1 MNLNFRVRP
10 GKDRVLTIFIN
21 NLIPSILGLLALT
34 TAWIIDG
41 IFVGRYVGPQ
51 GIAAINLSYP
61 ILSFSFGISVMIAM
75 GGSTLASAS
84 KGADKENEGNRY
96 FSATVILVS
105 VLSAVFTISGLIF
118 KIPLISLLG
127 ADEYISSYVSEY
139 ITVIFFYILPLVI
152 TYTLD
157 AFIRNSG
164 APGFSVAT
172 LTAGAVFN
180 IILDWLFV
188 GKMGFGL
195 TGAAHATGLSQL
207 AVAAAQLFF
216 FFSKKSMFRFTS
228 PLVPLRSVIQIIY
241 NGSSEFINEMSAGI
255 TAYLFNITLMKRIGS
270 AGVSAFSIFNYIML
284 IAIMI
289 FFASAQSIQ
298 PEINYCYGAGR
309 KDRIRKMFILGAVFN
324 IAAGFIF
331 FTAVFLKADALA
343 HLFTGRK
350 SSLDALVTEIARYFS
365 FAFLISGIN
374 ITASAYF
381 TSVQEAA
388 KSAVI
393 ASSRGLVF
401 IVISLLLLPPLIG
414 NTGIWLTVPAAELI
428 TLVIS
433 VFYIIKQKT
442 LEAQKE

>member
-1 MNLNFRVRP
+1 
-10 GKDRVLTIFIN
+10 
-21 NLIPSILGLLALT
+21 
-34 TAWIIDG
+34 
-41 IFVGRYVGPQ
+41 
-51 GIAAINLSYP
+51 
-61 ILSFSFGISVMIAM
+61 
-75 GGSTLASAS
+75 
-84 KGADKENEGNRY
+84 
-96 FSATVILVS
+96 
-105 VLSAVFTISGLIF
+105 
-118 KIPLISLLG
+118 
-127 ADEYISSYVSEY
+127 
-139 ITVIFFYILPLVI
+139 
-152 TYTLD
+152 
-157 AFIRNSG
+157 
-164 APGFSVAT
+164 
-172 LTAGAVFN
+172 
-180 IILDWLFV
+180 
-188 GKMGFGL
+188 
-195 TGAAHATGLSQL
+195 
-207 AVAAAQLFF
+207 
-216 FFSKKSMFRFTS
+216 MFRFTS

-401 IVISLLLLPPLIG
+401 VVISLLLLPPLIG

-433 VFYIIKQKT
+433 VFILLNRKHLKHRKNNPQTSAYIFNGRRMIFRLKFIIDSAGFI
-442 LEAQKE
+442 LIHLYNRYFSFNYS